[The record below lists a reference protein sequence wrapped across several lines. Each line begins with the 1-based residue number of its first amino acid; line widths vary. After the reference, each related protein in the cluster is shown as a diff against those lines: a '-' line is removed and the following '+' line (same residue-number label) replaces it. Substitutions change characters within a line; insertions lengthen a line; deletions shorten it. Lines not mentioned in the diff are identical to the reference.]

1 MNPENLDDYTG
12 KAVEGAPDGAGGPD
26 EEAHAGAGEAVE
38 DVPDGAGQPDVTAL
52 TAEMDLLLEENR
64 RLRRQYERARRAQY
78 RRTALGLVLLGLLG
92 IGGAVVF
99 PDSRT
104 VLLALGGTGVFAGL
118 LTVFLT
124 PEQFIPARVG
134 ELVYAALA
142 TNEAAIV
149 ADLGLADPRVYVPT
163 DDPDDPVVLFV
174 PQHEHYAVPDGDDLG
189 DVFVVT
195 GEERTRGLSLEPTGR
210 ALFDE
215 YERALGGPSS
225 DDPVSLAGHLADALV
240 EQFEL
245 ADSARVDA
253 EMDDGDGRVTVAVSG
268 SAYGA
273 VDRFDHPVASL
284 FAVGIVDALDE
295 PVTVEVAPGENRV
308 EYTVTCRWP
317 VEVPVDDGR

>member
-1 MNPENLDDYTG
+1 MTAENLDDYAG
-12 KAVEGAPDGAGGPD
+12 GPAEEAPDGAG
-26 EEAHAGAGEAVE
+26 E
-38 DVPDGAGQPDVTAL
+38 PDVTELA
-52 TAEMDLLLEENR
+52 AEMDLLVEENR

-78 RRTALGLVLLGLLG
+78 RRTALGLVLLGLLA
-92 IGGAVVF
+92 IGGAAVF

-134 ELVYAALA
+134 EQVYSALA

-174 PQHEHYAVPDGDDLG
+174 PQHEHYAVPDADDLG

-215 YERALGGPSS
+215 YERALDGPSS
-225 DDPVSLAGHLADALV
+225 DDPGPLAGHLADALV

-245 ADSARVDA
+245 VDSARVDV
-253 EMDDGDGRVTVAVSG
+253 EIDDGDGRVTVAVSG
-268 SAYGA
+268 SAYGT

-284 FAVGIVDALDE
+284 FAVGTADALDE
-295 PVTVEVAPGENRV
+295 PVTVEVAPGEDRAD
-308 EYTVTCRWP
+308 YDVTCRWP
-317 VEVPVDDGR
+317 VEAPADEGHR